1 MAYEILDDSLRLA
14 AINTSISEGTKVSE
28 KPRLQGTGTPQIEI
42 YNKLLLCYNF
52 NDALTYLPFFI
63 FRYCESVVLYII
75 YWKWLASCHVFVKWP
90 VGIKQLA
97 HARLSY
103 SLRHIGHTQSHTCN
117 GYFKVVVALL

>member
-42 YNKLLLCYNF
+42 CNKLLLCYNF
-52 NDALTYLPFFI
+52 NDALTYLLFFI

-75 YWKWLASCHVFVKWP
+75 LLEMARKLSRFCKMARRYKA
-90 VGIKQLA
+90 VGP
-97 HARLSY
+97 R
-103 SLRHIGHTQSHTCN
+103 
-117 GYFKVVVALL
+117 

>member
-1 MAYEILDDSLRLA
+1 MTRSRIFFFLFFD
-14 AINTSISEGTKVSE
+14 IVN
-28 KPRLQGTGTPQIEI
+28 
-42 YNKLLLCYNF
+42 LLFY
-52 NDALTYLPFFI
+52 T
-63 FRYCESVVLYII
+63 LY